1 MVEVKKIRDFVGNVR
16 IADQDHPDAVPV
28 SCETMWDRTKGRPLQ
43 VQLYSLAPGATV
55 NDQHHDEGMSL
66 VLCWSG
72 GGKATVTPRKVD
84 DTGWGAALPEVNLV
98 PGDTMAVPRAAKIRF
113 AANSTVQPDNKDP
126 GDLQPVD
133 KFVFLLLQSDMPQS
147 VDPPALPTVTDA
159 SSLIR
164 KISRY
169 SYFNRNAEERCVRS
183 RIWGREAQGKLDGGP
198 DIAKPYFHLTA
209 YCFVPQQENPQHFH
223 PHSLEF
229 VLCVQGR
236 ANMTVRHLVDDDD
249 FGRGW
254 EDQFEV
260 REIEPGDVIIVPI
273 AAQHRYITSGSEDLV
288 LLASQTP
295 HPIMHILEQ
304 EVVAP

>member
-28 SCETMWDRTKGRPLQ
+28 SCETMWERTKGRPLQ

-55 NDQHHDEGMSL
+55 NDQHHDEGMGL

-72 GGKATVTPRKVD
+72 GGKATITPRKVD
-84 DTGWGAALPEVNLV
+84 DTGWDAPLPEVSLV
-98 PGDTMAVPRAAKIRF
+98 PGDTMAIPRAAKIRF

-133 KFVFLLLQSDMPQS
+133 KFVFLLLQSDMPPS

-169 SYFNRNAEERCVRS
+169 SYFNRNPEERCVRS
-183 RIWGREAQGKLDGGP
+183 RIWGREAQGKLDGGS
-198 DIAKPYFHLTA
+198 DVAKPYFHLTA
-209 YCFVPQQENPQHFH
+209 YCFVPQQENPQH
-223 PHSLEF
+223 
-229 VLCVQGR
+229 
-236 ANMTVRHLVDDDD
+236 HLVDDDD

-254 EDQFEV
+254 EDQFEA

-273 AAQHRYITSGSEDLV
+273 AAQHRYITSGNEDLV